1 MTGVNLSTFAVR
13 EKALTLFLIL
23 ALAAAGL
30 VAYFSLG
37 RAEDPNFTIKILTVS
52 AAWPGATPKEM
63 QDLVAEPLEKRLQE
77 LPYFDKVETFTRPG
91 VASLTVWLGDRTPPK
106 LVPEIF
112 YQARKK
118 MGDEAHNLPA
128 GVLGPFIND
137 EYSDISFALYALQ
150 VPGLPHR
157 LVVREAERLRQRLL
171 VLPGVQKVNIVGE
184 QAERIYVRFDNARLA
199 TLGVGAPV
207 LFDALRNQN
216 IVASAGE
223 IQTRGPA
230 LFVRVDHGYNEL
242 EALRATPVTVNGRT
256 LALGELATVEG
267 GYEDP
272 PTFQVINGGEPAL
285 ELSVVM
291 QRGWNGLK
299 LGATLESEA
308 KAINAELPVGA
319 SFIKISDQAENIREA
334 VGEFSLKF
342 AVALVVVIVVC
353 FVALGFRVGLVVA
366 ATVPLTLAAVF
377 LIMAAT
383 GRAFDRITLGA
394 LILSLGLLVDDAII
408 AIEMMVVKIQEGMT
422 REAAAG
428 VAWTITAGPMLSGTL
443 VTIVGLMPVGFAESS
458 SGEYAGNIF
467 WVVAFALMT
476 SWVVA
481 VVFTPYLGVKLLPD
495 IKPRPGGHD
504 AIYATPNYRRL
515 RGLIT
520 WCVDRRG
527 LVALSVVA
535 AFVLSAASTGL
546 IRKEFFPVADRGEV
560 LVEVYGPHG
569 TDISTTGR
577 TVQTVEK
584 WLKGRPEAKIV
595 TSYLGAGAPRFFASV
610 NPELPDPSFAKIVIK
625 TEGAKAR
632 ESLKAAL
639 RTAIASGLAPQ
650 ARLRV
655 TQLLFGP
662 PVPYPV
668 SFRITGPDLATLR
681 AISERVRA
689 MLVAEPAMRDVNL
702 DWGERTPAMRLAL
715 DQARLRLLGLS
726 PKDVADQLQFLL
738 SGTPITQVRKDIRTV
753 DVVARAVDGQRLD
766 PTLLANFTLT
776 TREGRTVPVSQVG
789 TLKVEMEDP
798 ILKRRNREPVLTVR
812 GDIDESLQPADV
824 TNLVLPKLQPV
835 IDSLPLGYRIE
846 TSGSVEEA
854 AKANVA
860 IAAVFPLMI
869 VLMLTVIMVQVRNF
883 RGLLM
888 VFLTAPLG
896 LVGAAPILLLCAQPF
911 GFNAILGLI
920 ALAGILMRN
929 TLILLGQIDADQK
942 AGMRP
947 REAIIEA
954 TVRRSR
960 PVVLTAAA
968 AIMAFIPLTLSSFW
982 GPLAYTLIG
991 GVGVGTLLTL
1001 LFLPA
1006 LYAVFFAIPRKG
1018 LRGDPE
1024 LEGERTA

>member
-1 MTGVNLSTFAVR
+1 
-13 EKALTLFLIL
+13 
-23 ALAAAGL
+23 
-30 VAYFSLG
+30 
-37 RAEDPNFTIKILTVS
+37 
-52 AAWPGATPKEM
+52 
-63 QDLVAEPLEKRLQE
+63 
-77 LPYFDKVETFTRPG
+77 
-91 VASLTVWLGDRTPPK
+91 
-106 LVPEIF
+106 
-112 YQARKK
+112 
-118 MGDEAHNLPA
+118 
-128 GVLGPFIND
+128 
-137 EYSDISFALYALQ
+137 
-150 VPGLPHR
+150 
-157 LVVREAERLRQRLL
+157 
-171 VLPGVQKVNIVGE
+171 
-184 QAERIYVRFDNARLA
+184 
-199 TLGVGAPV
+199 
-207 LFDALRNQN
+207 
-216 IVASAGE
+216 
-223 IQTRGPA
+223 
-230 LFVRVDHGYNEL
+230 
-242 EALRATPVTVNGRT
+242 
-256 LALGELATVEG
+256 
-267 GYEDP
+267 
-272 PTFQVINGGEPAL
+272 
-285 ELSVVM
+285 
-291 QRGWNGLK
+291 
-299 LGATLESEA
+299 
-308 KAINAELPVGA
+308 
-319 SFIKISDQAENIREA
+319 
-334 VGEFSLKF
+334 
-342 AVALVVVIVVC
+342 
-353 FVALGFRVGLVVA
+353 
-366 ATVPLTLAAVF
+366 
-377 LIMAAT
+377 
-383 GRAFDRITLGA
+383 
-394 LILSLGLLVDDAII
+394 
-408 AIEMMVVKIQEGMT
+408 
-422 REAAAG
+422 
-428 VAWTITAGPMLSGTL
+428 
-443 VTIVGLMPVGFAESS
+443 
-458 SGEYAGNIF
+458 
-467 WVVAFALMT
+467 
-476 SWVVA
+476 
-481 VVFTPYLGVKLLPD
+481 
-495 IKPRPGGHD
+495 
-504 AIYATPNYRRL
+504 
-515 RGLIT
+515 
-520 WCVDRRG
+520 
-527 LVALSVVA
+527 
-535 AFVLSAASTGL
+535 
-546 IRKEFFPVADRGEV
+546 
-560 LVEVYGPHG
+560 
-569 TDISTTGR
+569 
-577 TVQTVEK
+577 
-584 WLKGRPEAKIV
+584 
-595 TSYLGAGAPRFFASV
+595 V

-689 MLVAEPAMRDVNL
+689 VLVAEPAMRDVNL

-812 GDIDESLQPADV
+812 GDIYESLQTADV